1 MRWKQVIC
9 SLVSKYFDIPQLA
22 IQLYKTLDYWSQNML
37 KFNFSEK
44 GLGLI
49 SPSHFFQEKY
59 FSCSILLTDQI
70 HCLIAFT
77 SRDIGLYVFYN
88 CFLTRLWRHKSWNK
102 HYLFNQAV
110 LIQDQKVKPKTSI
123 SWERK
128 ELLKWNK
135 NHFSSLLKGF
145 QLPKIVSDLRVRL

>member
-9 SLVSKYFDIPQLA
+9 SLVSKYFDMPQLA

-59 FSCSILLTDQI
+59 FSCYILLTDKI

-88 CFLTRLWRHKSWNK
+88 CFLTGCDVIKVEINIIFLIKPFWYRTKKSSQK
-102 HYLFNQAV
+102 LRYLENEKSFWSE
-110 LIQDQKVKPKTSI
+110 IKTI
-123 SWERK
+123 FH
-128 ELLKWNK
+128 
-135 NHFSSLLKGF
+135 HF
-145 QLPKIVSDLRVRL
+145 